1 MSGSHSVQ
9 LCPQVPPTSTVG
21 HRDQQHYVCCE
32 NPLYC
37 VTVLDARSSMDV
49 STNPVRLHRE
59 NTTVPYLSAVFESQ
73 VYGAGTVKSQL
84 VVAAPINVTT
94 HVNESR
100 HCSSASVTEQ
110 VRRPPGRRP
119 HTQPDGAARRRRRS
133 FNCVIGDSGDS
144 LYSARLG
151 SLKVTATFI
160 INQRLLLQE

>member
-1 MSGSHSVQ
+1 
-9 LCPQVPPTSTVG
+9 
-21 HRDQQHYVCCE
+21 
-32 NPLYC
+32 
-37 VTVLDARSSMDV
+37 MDV

-160 INQRLLLQE
+160 INQRLLLQEWKYQSPATSSRIMYDTLYTAEFNTRFSQVSAATDLHGGSW